1 MSKDLVKVMI
11 LSSIFVRGEMF
22 KKGDVVEVNKRE
34 AAELIS
40 RGKATEDIE
49 VDVGIEG
56 ISFNEMTLAEL
67 AEVNYKELNK
77 DPLIEY
83 ATACGLEIG
92 DENKK
97 EIYAL
102 IETVDF
108 EADEE

>member
-1 MSKDLVKVMI
+1 MNKDLVKVMI
-11 LSSIFVRGEMF
+11 LSSIFVRGKMF

-40 RGKATEDIE
+40 RGKATKDIE

-56 ISFNEMTLAEL
+56 ITFNEMTLAEL
-67 AEVNYKELNK
+67 AEVKYKDLK
-77 DPLIEY
+77 RDLLIEY
-83 ATACGLEIG
+83 ATACGLEIE
-92 DENKK
+92 DENMK

-102 IETVDF
+102 IKTVDF